1 MNHPPHGF
9 VSNRVLRLNVGFL
22 LNESVGTSRDMT
34 FDVPALAV
42 ADDLRLAYLRGA
54 FRLSRTHEGILVQG
68 HLDTAIEGECR
79 RCLSPLDLPLSVK
92 IEELF
97 ANAPL
102 SGAQFV
108 VGEDAILDLTPL
120 VREEVI
126 LATPLAPLCKPDCA
140 GLCPQCGHNRN
151 LGPCDCKPDEGDPRF
166 AALLQLQ
173 EWIEDE

>member
-22 LNESVGTSRDMT
+22 LNESVGTSRDVT

-42 ADDLRLAYLRGA
+42 ADDLCLAYLQGTL
-54 FRLSRTHEGILVQG
+54 RLSRTHEGILVQG
-68 HLDTAIEGECR
+68 RLDTAVEGECR
-79 RCLSPLDLPLSVK
+79 RCLSSLDLPLSVN

-97 ANAPL
+97 ANAPR

-108 VGEDAILDLTPL
+108 VGEDAILDLTLL

-151 LGPCDCKPDEGDPRF
+151 LGPCDCAPDEIDPRF
-166 AALLQLQ
+166 AALLHFQKR
-173 EWIEDE
+173 IEDE